1 MARIRTI
8 KPEAFVSESLAAVSL
23 TAERTFLG
31 LLTQADDQGR
41 HRDHAAIIAGQ
52 LWVLRPEHT
61 PSDVETDLAQLADAG
76 LVCRYKGPDDKRY
89 LHIVTW
95 QQHQKI
101 NRPSKSRLPECP
113 RHDAP
118 LGTVPSIA
126 TPAGRGSFAEP
137 SPMAHGVL
145 HEDSREIREAAP
157 HSANE
162 GDTAGQRRFT
172 EPSVREQGRLT
183 ADPVSPHGPD
193 LGPRTMDLG
202 NTPSGGASAPA
213 PDTVSAQQLAAL
225 ALNDPDRKRMAE
237 RALLY
242 CLADPAQLDQLTN
255 RGLCHGIAG
264 LLRVVQRVTQDA
276 DEPRAFIG
284 YLPQL
289 SERFLAAEPPV
300 EIGFLDGAV
309 GSTLAFQDIQEGI
322 LPTSDWDACLLL
334 T

>member
-61 PSDVETDLAQLADAG
+61 PSDVETDLAQLAGAG

-95 QQHQKI
+95 HQHQKI

-113 RHDAP
+113 RHGAP
-118 LGTVPSIA
+118 LGTVPSVA
-126 TPAGRGSFAEP
+126 TPAGRGSLAEP

-145 HEDSREIREAAP
+145 HEDSREIRGAAP
-157 HSANE
+157 HFAAE
-162 GDTAGQRRFT
+162 GDVAGQKRST
-172 EPSVREQGRLT
+172 EPSVREQGGLT
-183 ADPVSPHGPD
+183 ADPVSPHSPD

-213 PDTVSAQQLAAL
+213 PHTVSAQQLITEYAAACRHRPPKDVL
-225 ALNDPDRKRMAE
+225 GHLGREVRN
-237 RALLY
+237 LL
-242 CLADPAQLDQLTN
+242 
-255 RGLCHGIAG
+255 GEGIAPAHIRAG
-264 LLRVVQRVTQDA
+264 LERHRAKGLNPSVLPSLVHEAMNAAPAVSVIHRAWTNPTDA
-276 DEPRAFIG
+276 
-284 YLPQL
+284 
-289 SERFLAAEPPV
+289 AAAYGGE
-300 EIGFLDGAV
+300 L
-309 GSTLAFQDIQEGI
+309 
-322 LPTSDWDACLLL
+322 
-334 T
+334 